1 MSENVVRFTPTL
13 AINRLLIFRKGQ
25 AVYDQEFHHGVNIIR
40 GTNGSGKSTIM
51 DFIFH
56 VLGGEVLGPTIQ
68 EWKEYA
74 SLCDAVVAEITV
86 NDAVV
91 TLRREVT
98 PERSRPLHIFF
109 DRFEIASRSVA
120 EGWQTFP
127 YSRQGSK
134 GIIFSD
140 FISRASDA

>member
-1 MSENVVRFTPTL
+1 
-13 AINRLLIFRKGQ
+13 
-25 AVYDQEFHHGVNIIR
+25 
-40 GTNGSGKSTIM
+40 TNGSGKSTIM

-56 VLGGEVLGPTIQ
+56 ILGGEVLGPTVP

-74 SLCDAVVAEITV
+74 SLSDEVVAEVAV
-86 NDAVV
+86 NEATL

-98 PERSRPLHIFF
+98 AERLRPLHIFF
-109 DRFEIASRSVA
+109 DRLEAATRSVA

-134 GIIFSD
+134 ESFSQILFRALEMPEATSPEGANITMHQVLRLLYSDQMTPVQRIFR
-140 FISRASDA
+140 F